1 MPQNRI
7 PVITNPKYKISPD
20 KIERISRFVNESSTS
35 RKPTAVV
42 IVNPEDW
49 DKTVKGMGA
58 KDTNY
63 GFTSANRVYVNGKI
77 FDLDQSAPLAKALY
91 TQPSKHLPELTVAH
105 ELAHMNDTGHD
116 DSWQEKHDPMYSD
129 RGQQILKDWQ
139 ASQVPADANYDLQ
152 SQIASRQGQFQPTSA
167 PIATTLTV
175 PPIRN
180 EYSNTPYAIARDARQ
195 KP

>member
-7 PVITNPKYKISPD
+7 PVVTNPKYKISPD
-20 KIERISRFVNESSTS
+20 KIERLSRFVNESSTS

-42 IVNPEDW
+42 IVNPDEW

-105 ELAHMNDTGHD
+105 ELAHMNDTTHND
-116 DSWQEKHDPMYSD
+116 DWQEKHDYLYSNK
-129 RGQQILKDWQ
+129 GQDIIADWQ
-139 ASQVPADANYDLQ
+139 KNQGPVDANYDLQ
-152 SQIASRQGQFQPTSA
+152 SQVAERQNQFQPMSA
-167 PIATTLTV
+167 PISTTLT
-175 PPIRN
+175 PPVRN
-180 EYSNTPYAIARDARQ
+180 EFSKTPYSAARAARLQ
-195 KP
+195 

>member
-1 MPQNRI
+1 MPQKRI
-7 PVITNPKYKISPD
+7 PVVTNPKYKISPD
-20 KIERISRFVNESSTS
+20 KIERISRFINESSPS

-42 IVNPEDW
+42 IVDPDEW

-105 ELAHMNDTGHD
+105 ELAHMNDAAHD
-116 DSWQEKHDPMYSD
+116 AAWQEKNDAQYSD
-129 RGQQILKDWQ
+129 KGQKILTDWQ
-139 ASQVPADANYDLQ
+139 ANQVPANANYDLQ
-152 SQIASRQGQFQPTSA
+152 SQVAERQNQFQPTPA
-167 PIATTLTV
+167 PISTTLTT
-175 PPIRN
+175 PPVRN

>member
-1 MPQNRI
+1 MPQKRI
-7 PVITNPKYKISPD
+7 PVVTNPKYKISPD
-20 KIERISRFVNESSTS
+20 KIERISRFINESSPS

-42 IVNPEDW
+42 IVNPDEW

-91 TQPSKHLPELTVAH
+91 TQPNKYLPELTIAH
-105 ELAHMNDTGHD
+105 ELAHMNDTEHD

-129 RGQQILKDWQ
+129 RGQKILKDWQ
-139 ASQVPADANYDLQ
+139 ANQVPADANYDLQ
-152 SQIASRQGQFQPTSA
+152 NQIASRQGQFQPTSMPISTNLVA
-167 PIATTLTV
+167 PV
-175 PPIRN
+175 RN
-180 EYSNTPYAIARDARQ
+180 EYSKMPYSLAYDARLQ
-195 KP
+195 